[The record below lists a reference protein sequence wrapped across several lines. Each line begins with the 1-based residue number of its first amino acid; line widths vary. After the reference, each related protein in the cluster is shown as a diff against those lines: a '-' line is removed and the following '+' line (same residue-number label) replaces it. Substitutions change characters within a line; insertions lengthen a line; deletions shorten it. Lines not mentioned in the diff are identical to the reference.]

1 MLKSQ
6 ISTLDQVEA
15 RNGARILL
23 EVLESEGVEYVF
35 GNPGTT
41 ELPFIDALGDSSA
54 ISYIWG
60 LQEASVVAMA
70 DGYAQASGKP
80 GFINLHTAG
89 GLGHGFGNL
98 LNASIAGTPLVVT
111 AGQQDSRHSVTDP
124 LLFGDLVRIASPA
137 VKWAQEVTTPEQLP
151 ILVRRAFQDCRAAKS
166 GPVFLSLP
174 MDVMEELST
183 IPIPA
188 RSHVDRRPLAGSLD
202 LLADELAAITPG
214 RVVIIAGDEISSP
227 DAAPE
232 VVALAERLA
241 APVFGS
247 SWPAHIPF
255 PTSHPLWA
263 GNLPTK
269 STEIAERLKDADCV
283 FALGGKS
290 FITILYTEGSA
301 LPKNCALFQMSVD
314 GSDLGRTYPSKLS
327 VVGDIQKSL
336 SVLNALLSERLAG
349 KAKAFSD
356 LRDKAVAAQ
365 RARREQLS
373 LTANALF
380 ENASI
385 HPLVAAQQVVRAI
398 GPDIA
403 IVDEALVTTSHVRGF
418 LDSASVRQY
427 SFLRG
432 GALGWGMPA
441 AVGFSLGLGREPVV
455 SLVGDGAAM
464 YSPQALWTAVRE
476 NLPVTFIVMN
486 NCEYNILKQFMR
498 SQQNYTLTPRISSM
512 AMDIVAPAID
522 FIALGQSM
530 GVPARRIVRAGD
542 ITAAVEAGIASGK
555 PNLIEIVVGEA

>member
-1 MLKSQ
+1 MLKNQ
-6 ISTLDQVEA
+6 IATIDQVEA
-15 RNGARILL
+15 RSGARILL

-41 ELPFIDALGDSSA
+41 ELPFIDALGDSAA
-54 ISYIWG
+54 IHYVLG

-124 LLFGDLVRIASPA
+124 LLFGDLVRIAAPA
-137 VKWAQEVTTPEQLP
+137 VKWAQEVSTPEQLP

-174 MDVMEELST
+174 MDVMEEMSC
-183 IPIPA
+183 IPIPQ

-202 LLADELAAITPG
+202 RLADELAAIAPG
-214 RVVIIAGDEISSP
+214 RSVIIAGDEIA
-227 DAAPE
+227 DHQAAAQ
-232 VVALAERLA
+232 VVALAEILA

-247 SWPAHIPF
+247 SWPAHIAF

-269 STEIAERLKDADCV
+269 SSEIAERLKDVDCV

-301 LPKNCALFQMSVD
+301 LPGNCALFQMSAD

-327 VVGDIQKSL
+327 VVGDIERSL
-336 SVLNALLSERLAG
+336 SALNALLPARLAG
-349 KAKAFSD
+349 QAEALAA
-356 LRDKAVAAQ
+356 LRANAAAAQ
-365 RARREQLS
+365 RARREHLADRAS
-373 LTANALF
+373 GLF
-380 ENASI
+380 ADATI
-385 HPLVAAQQVVRAI
+385 HPLVAAQQVLRAV
-398 GPDIA
+398 GPQIA
-403 IVDEALVTTSHVRGF
+403 IVDEALATTAHVRAF

-441 AVGFSLGLGREPVV
+441 AVGFSLGLGRQPVV
-455 SLVGDGAAM
+455 CLVGDGAAM

-476 NLPVTFIVMN
+476 DLPVTFIVMN
-486 NCEYNILKQFMR
+486 NREYNILKQFMAA
-498 SQQNYTLTPRISSM
+498 QPNYRLTSAISAM
-512 AMDIVAPAID
+512 AMDLARPAID
-522 FIALGQSM
+522 FIALAQSM
-530 GVPARRIVRAGD
+530 GLAASRVLRAGD
-542 ITAAVEAGIASGK
+542 IAAAVEAAIASGR
-555 PNLIEIVVGEA
+555 PNLIEIVISGC